1 MKLNHAQPE
10 TVNREAELRRPMG
23 VGSGALLGHTVEF
36 KINTS
41 HELIMAGIMCG
52 MATQMAQVG
61 GSTPALNLVGNFS
74 PITSTRGGHRES

>member
-1 MKLNHAQPE
+1 MNNPNLLGQLNVPI
-10 TVNREAELRRPMG
+10 V
-23 VGSGALLGHTVEF
+23 VGSGDLLGHTVEF
-36 KINTS
+36 NINTS

-74 PITSTRGGHRES
+74 PITSTRGGRRES